1 MQANT
6 SQQTTKWTLV
16 ELEAHAKHHFEMAQ
30 HYGRQSD
37 AAIFWA
43 NDHMGKCLW
52 AINKM
57 NEIVDT
63 GLVPFKSHAADYAAL
78 FSRHSKTEAA

>member
-1 MQANT
+1 MKTIT
-6 SQQTTKWTLV
+6 SQTTKWTLA

-30 HYGRQSD
+30 RYGRQSD
-37 AAIFWA
+37 AASFWA
-43 NDHMGKCLW
+43 NDHMGQCLW

-63 GLVPFKSHAADYAAL
+63 GLVPHKSRTADYAAF
-78 FSRHSKTEAA
+78 FSRHNKIEAA